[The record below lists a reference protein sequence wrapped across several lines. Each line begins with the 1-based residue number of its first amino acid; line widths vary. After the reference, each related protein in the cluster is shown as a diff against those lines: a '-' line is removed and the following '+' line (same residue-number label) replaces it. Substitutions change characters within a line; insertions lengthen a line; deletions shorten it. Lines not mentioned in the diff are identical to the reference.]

1 MIRLIIMAIIMEAVV
16 VFFTMYIFDNIG
28 KRINNKLKTFF
39 VEKLQDYNYL
49 IEEKEKQ
56 LEEIRKDIQSEEL
69 KLQELQETQDSTF
82 SDSIEEKLRKM
93 KLFKEGKIKL
103 VDEDDIVY
111 NYKTPDFREE
121 KFFSN
126 YKKIKNNFK
135 INGVKIIKN
144 FVKENKNTKEQD
156 EKYQLLIN
164 LKSKFTEKTKY
175 ELLTL
180 GAKEQYT
187 ILDEV
192 LSEEE
197 KKAINFEKKFKNN
210 KKFTVLVF
218 LDELEKII
226 KENDP
231 TIFIYV
237 SQETPEYNDI
247 SENIKTYVYKNISEG
262 LIIHYKGKMY
272 DYSI

>member
-16 VFFTMYIFDNIG
+16 VLFTMYIFDNIG

-56 LEEIRKDIQSEEL
+56 LEEIRKDILVEESKL
-69 KLQELQETQDSTF
+69 KELQETQDSTF

-111 NYKTPDFREE
+111 NYKTPDFRED

-135 INGVKIIKN
+135 INGEKIIKN
-144 FVKENKNTKEQD
+144 FVKEHKNTQEQD
-156 EKYQLLIN
+156 NKYKLLSD
-164 LKSKFTEKTKY
+164 LKMKFTEKTKY

-180 GAKEQYT
+180 GAKEQYS

-192 LSEEE
+192 LSDEE
-197 KKAINFEKKFKNN
+197 KKAIDFTKKFKNN
-210 KKFTVLVF
+210 KKFTILLF
-218 LDELEKII
+218 LDELEKTI

-237 SQETPEYNDI
+237 SQETPEYNSI

-262 LIIHYKGKMY
+262 LIIHHKGKMY

>member
-1 MIRLIIMAIIMEAVV
+1 MEAVV

-69 KLQELQETQDSTF
+69 KLQELQETQDSAF

>member
-16 VFFTMYIFDNIG
+16 VLFTMYIFDNIG

-56 LEEIRKDIQSEEL
+56 LEEIRKDILVEESKL
-69 KLQELQETQDSTF
+69 KELQETQDSTF

-111 NYKTPDFREE
+111 NYKTPDFRED

-135 INGVKIIKN
+135 INGEKIIKN
-144 FVKENKNTKEQD
+144 FVKEHKNTQEQD
-156 EKYQLLIN
+156 NKYKLLSD
-164 LKSKFTEKTKY
+164 LKMKFTEKTKY

-180 GAKEQYT
+180 GAKEQYS

-192 LSEEE
+192 LS
-197 KKAINFEKKFKNN
+197 
-210 KKFTVLVF
+210 
-218 LDELEKII
+218 D
-226 KENDP
+226 
-231 TIFIYV
+231 
-237 SQETPEYNDI
+237 
-247 SENIKTYVYKNISEG
+247 
-262 LIIHYKGKMY
+262 
-272 DYSI
+272 